1 MRRTVS
7 HYMTRSPVTIESG
20 MTIDDAR
27 LLMLRLGV
35 RHLPVMCNEQ
45 LAGVVSERDV
55 AFAQR
60 TGAGAMPLGELLDVE
75 RLYVVDGSASLEEV
89 ANAMASR
96 KLGSAAV
103 FEQGH
108 LTGIFT
114 TVDACRALAE
124 ALHPAAP

>member
-1 MRRTVS
+1 MKMSVS
-7 HYMTRSPVTIESG
+7 HHMTRSPVTIDSG

-35 RHLPVMCNEQ
+35 RHLPVMCDGQ

-60 TGAGAMPLGELLDVE
+60 TGAGAMLLGDLLDVE

-89 ANAMASR
+89 AGVMASR

-103 FEQGH
+103 FDQGR
-108 LTGIFT
+108 LAGIFT

-124 ALHPAAP
+124 ALHPVAP